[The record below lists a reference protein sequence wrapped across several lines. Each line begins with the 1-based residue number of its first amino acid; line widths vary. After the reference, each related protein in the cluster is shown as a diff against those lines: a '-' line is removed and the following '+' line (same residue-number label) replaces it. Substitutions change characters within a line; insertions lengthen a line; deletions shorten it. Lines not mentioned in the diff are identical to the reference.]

1 VGFARQLAEDA
12 TMTHITIRDATSKH
26 DLDEVRC
33 LFREYAA
40 SLDYG
45 ICFETFEKELESL
58 PGRYAPP
65 DGLLLLA
72 EVDEE
77 PAGCVALRPL
87 GAGIGEMKR
96 LYVRAEQRCFG
107 LGRRLV
113 EELLRRAKQID
124 CRAIRLDTLPE
135 MQEAQRLYRTLGF
148 REIPPYMAKPVPGAT
163 CMERV
168 L

>member
-1 VGFARQLAEDA
+1 
-12 TMTHITIRDATSKH
+12 MTHILIRDATSEH
-26 DLDEVRC
+26 DIDEVRC

-45 ICFETFEKELESL
+45 ICFETFEKELEGL

-65 DGLLLLA
+65 NGLLLLA

-87 GAGIGEMKR
+87 ETSIGEMKR
-96 LYVRAEQRCFG
+96 LYVRPEQRCFG

-113 EELLRRAKQID
+113 EELLRRATQIG
-124 CRAIRLDTLPE
+124 CTAIRLDTLPE
-135 MQEAQRLYRTLGF
+135 MQEAQRLYRALGF
-148 REIPPYMAKPVPGAT
+148 REIPPYMASPIPGAT
-163 CMERV
+163 CMER
-168 L
+168 LI